1 MLSEVKKQG
10 PLTSEWLQ
18 FIRSVRVKFFL
29 CTDDRSYEMKKWEM
43 DEGLGLLAEE
53 RTLLGFNLVLAI
65 SSISDSLRGP
75 GCEPTAADV
84 SEWLKGAMKC
94 MSPKVVSVYI
104 RIRDRFPPEAVVHRL
119 QVSPVFLS

>member
-1 MLSEVKKQG
+1 
-10 PLTSEWLQ
+10 
-18 FIRSVRVKFFL
+18 
-29 CTDDRSYEMKKWEM
+29 M

-84 SEWLKGAMKC
+84 SEWLKGAKKC